1 MRQVTLPISRM
12 AALSMAAAAIIVVSI
27 FACGGS
33 DGTPAI
39 GDPEGGTSSGDGG
52 PRVEGCAASTDP
64 DNDKVFTAHPDAGC
78 ELKSAGPRSG
88 TVATSVPRSG
98 AAGVAWTSPQNARG
112 IDCESAKATIG
123 DDESTELLRITNYG
137 FNLPNTAT
145 IKGVVVQFKRQAPE
159 TGVADGNIALWLDG
173 TPSDRPKF
181 VGSGWP
187 SVIVGTHHYGQEVDT
202 WGNDLTPELVAKP
215 GFGVEMFAKRRQDDA
230 GTGPKPANV
239 ESMRITIWYC
249 E

>member
-1 MRQVTLPISRM
+1 MTRAARTLSIAV
-12 AALSMAAAAIIVVSI
+12 AASIIATIATIV
-27 FACGGS
+27 ACGGS

-39 GDPEGGTSSGDGG
+39 GDPEGGASGDGG
-52 PRVEGCAASTDP
+52 PRADGCSTPSNPEDE
-64 DNDKVFTAHPDAGC
+64 KVFTTHPDAGC
-78 ELKSAGPRSG
+78 ALKYAGPRSG

-98 AAGVAWTSPQNARG
+98 AAGVPWTSPQGARE
-112 IDCESAKATIG
+112 IDCESAKVTIG
-123 DDESTELLRITNYG
+123 DDESTELLRITSYG
-137 FNLPNTAT
+137 FNLPNAAT
-145 IKGVVVQFKRQAPE
+145 IKGVVVQFKRQAPAN
-159 TGVADGNIALWLDG
+159 GVADGNIALWLDG

-181 VGSGWP
+181 LGSGWP
-187 SVIVGTHHYGQEVDT
+187 SVIVGTHHYGQEIDT